1 MIPKKIHYCW
11 FGGKPLPE
19 NAKKCIN
26 SWKKFFPDYEI
37 IEWNESNYNIYKN
50 NYIKNAYEQKK
61 YAFVSDYV
69 RFDVLYDYG
78 GIYFDV
84 DVEVINRFD
93 DKLLERGFFG
103 FEYDY
108 KLINPGLGMGAH
120 PKTNIYKDILNF
132 YEQKE
137 FSLSFDKINNSVET
151 VCTYTT
157 NILVKHGLNLNEVYQ
172 IVEDIVILP
181 KEFLNPYDYLTGKL
195 KITNNTLSIHW
206 YNMSW
211 LSFPLKIK
219 VYLARP
225 IRRFIKAVCFKK
237 NKGV

>member
-11 FGGKPLPE
+11 FGGKPLPK
-19 NAKKCIN
+19 NAKKCIK

-37 IEWNESNYNIYKN
+37 IEWNESNYNVYKN
-50 NYIKNAYEQKK
+50 NYIRNAYEQNK

-69 RFDVLYDYG
+69 RFDVLYNYG

-93 DKLLERGFFG
+93 DNLLKKGFFG

-108 KLINPGLGMGAH
+108 KLINPGLGMGAY
-120 PKTNIYKDILNF
+120 PKTKLYKEILKF

-137 FSLSFDKINNSVET
+137 FSLNFNKSNDSVET
-151 VCTYTT
+151 VCTCTT
-157 NILVKHGLNLNEVYQ
+157 NILLKYGLNLNEVYQ

-181 KEFLNPYDYLTGKL
+181 REFLNPYDYLTGEL
-195 KITNNTLSIHW
+195 NITNNTLSIHW

-211 LSFPLKIK
+211 LSLSLKIK

-225 IRRFIKAVCFKK
+225 IRRFLKVVCFKK